1 MESFMSEKADD
12 AAFHPE
18 ARQIIIFNEEA
29 HNEKL
34 DEYMK
39 TGVSSQWAQKEIKFE
54 VFKKC
59 IREI

>member
-12 AAFHPE
+12 AAFHP
-18 ARQIIIFNEEA
+18 EA